1 MGFVVTCLFWTGA
14 LLVRK
19 WPVAPVSLMAV
30 GAAGLR
36 LPSSSSNPAS
46 SAYLLVC
53 NVLVGVTTLVAA
65 V

>member
-1 MGFVVTCLFWTGA
+1 
-14 LLVRK
+14 
-19 WPVAPVSLMAV
+19 
-30 GAAGLR
+30 LR

-53 NVLVGVTTLVAA
+53 NVLVGVTTLVA

>member
-1 MGFVVTCLFWTGA
+1 MGFVVICLFWTGA

-30 GAAGLR
+30 GAAGL
-36 LPSSSSNPAS
+36 SSSSSSSKPAS

-53 NVLVGVTTLVAA
+53 NVLMGVTTLVDA
-65 V
+65 